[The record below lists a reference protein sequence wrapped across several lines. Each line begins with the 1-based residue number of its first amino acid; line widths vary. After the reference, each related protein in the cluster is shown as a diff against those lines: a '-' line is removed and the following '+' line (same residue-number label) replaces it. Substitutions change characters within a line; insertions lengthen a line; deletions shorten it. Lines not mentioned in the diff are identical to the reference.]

1 MITEDIQSD
10 ESVPV
15 EYAMTAEEQ
24 LKFQQEYNQWSD
36 QWSDQ
41 QDQDRPLYIWLK

>member
-15 EYAMTAEEQ
+15 EYEMTAAELLE
-24 LKFQQEYNQWSD
+24 FQQEYNQWSD
-36 QWSDQ
+36 SSKK
-41 QDQDRPLYIWLK
+41 QDDDRPLYIWLR

>member
-15 EYAMTAEEQ
+15 EYEMTAEEQ

-36 QWSDQ
+36 SSKN
-41 QDQDRPLYIWLK
+41 QDDDRPLYIWLK

>member
-15 EYAMTAEEQ
+15 EYDMTAEE
-24 LKFQQEYNQWSD
+24 LLEFQQEYNQWSD
-36 QWSDQ
+36 
-41 QDQDRPLYIWLK
+41 DQDRPLYIWLK

>member
-15 EYAMTAEEQ
+15 EYDMTAEE
-24 LKFQQEYNQWSD
+24 LLEFQQEYNQWSD
-36 QWSDQ
+36 R